1 MHLSD
6 AHHFRKMIAGAC
18 MVVAPVVLLVSMV
31 IHPASDMNE
40 ATQVATIA
48 DNLDAWY
55 VAHLLA
61 LISIALTVPV
71 ILGLMHMLR
80 EREVAF
86 GHLGGGLAMLGLLAF
101 AGVVGMELVMW
112 QMVAGGSTR
121 EAVALLERLNETAGI
136 VIPFVLVSFG
146 LTLGLACLAFG
157 LYRARAVQSWMAIF
171 VAAGDPARGRV
182 RSGAEL
188 AGDRGRGLPGR
199 GPRRDRPDG
208 PARDRRSLGAHPR
221 IRGLPPRAGDAL
233 VPEAAAAPAAA
244 RVSSTGAPSG
254 RPWL

>member
-6 AHHFRKMIAGAC
+6 AHHFRKVVAGAC
-18 MVVAPVVLLVSMV
+18 MVVAPLVLLVAMV

-61 LISIALTVPV
+61 LVAIAVMVPAL
-71 ILGLMHMLR
+71 LGLMHMLR

-86 GHLGGGLAMLGLLAF
+86 GHVGGGLGMLGLLAF
-101 AGVVGMELVMW
+101 AGIVGMELAIW

-136 VIPFVLVSFG
+136 VIPFAFVSFG
-146 LTLGLACLAFG
+146 FALGLVCLAVG
-157 LYRARAVQSWMAIF
+157 LYRARVVQSWMAVS
-171 VAAGDPARGRV
+171 VAAGAVLFGFAV
-182 RSGAEL
+182 GSAMNWL
-188 AGDRGRGLPGR
+188 AIVAAAFLVVG
-199 GPRRDRPDG
+199 
-208 PARDRRSLGAHPR
+208 LGAIGRMVLRETDEAWEHTPEYEGFR
-221 IRGLPPRAGDAL
+221 P
-233 VPEAAAAPAAA
+233 VPGM
-244 RVSSTGAPSG
+244 R
-254 RPWL
+254 

>member
-6 AHHFRKMIAGAC
+6 AHHFRKMVAGAC
-18 MVVAPVVLLVSMV
+18 MVVAPIVLLVAMV
-31 IHPASDMNE
+31 IHPASNMDE
-40 ATQVATIA
+40 ATQVAPLA

-71 ILGLMHMLR
+71 VLGLMHMLR

-86 GHLGGGLAMLGLLAF
+86 GHVGGGLAMLGLLAF

-136 VIPFVLVSFG
+136 LIPFVLVSFG
-146 LTLGLACLAFG
+146 LTLGLAC
-157 LYRARAVQSWMAIF
+157 
-171 VAAGDPARGRV
+171 
-182 RSGAEL
+182 
-188 AGDRGRGLPGR
+188 
-199 GPRRDRPDG
+199 
-208 PARDRRSLGAHPR
+208 
-221 IRGLPPRAGDAL
+221 
-233 VPEAAAAPAAA
+233 
-244 RVSSTGAPSG
+244 
-254 RPWL
+254 

>member
-6 AHHFRKMIAGAC
+6 AHHFRKMVAGAC

-86 GHLGGGLAMLGLLAF
+86 GHVGGGLAMLGLLAF

-171 VAAGDPARGRV
+171 VAAGAILLGV
-182 RSGAEL
+182 AFGAALNWL
-188 AGDRGRGLPGR
+188 ATVAAAFLVVG
-199 GPRRDRPDG
+199 
-208 PARDRRSLGAHPR
+208 LGAIGRMVLRETDEAWEHTPEYEGFR
-221 IRGLPPRAGDAL
+221 P
-233 VPEAAAAPAAA
+233 VPGM
-244 RVSSTGAPSG
+244 R
-254 RPWL
+254 